1 MIFLLCG
8 GHSKTAAACC
18 FQQTPHL
25 PRREEIITS
34 CCLLVVCSSLK
45 SHSWMLIIKF
55 SSVRFAIYFCT
66 ALPCLCNYGESF
78 YSYSAEGCFLLDS
91 RGLQLRVSKEP
102 WLVIHTWSHQ
112 DTSTRTPGSGAFI
125 WLPTDTLQK
134 KTQDVVTK
142 QDKLRP

>member
-1 MIFLLCG
+1 MIFILCG
-8 GHSKTAAACC
+8 GPSKTAAASS

-66 ALPCLCNYGESF
+66 TLPCLCNYGESF

-91 RGLQLRVSKEP
+91 RGLQFRVSKEP
-102 WLVIHTWSHQ
+102 WLDGATKTPYLEPPRHQ
-112 DTSTRTPGSGAFI
+112 HKNSRFCKVTNRPPLRRTV
-125 WLPTDTLQK
+125 LL
-134 KTQDVVTK
+134 
-142 QDKLRP
+142 L

>member
-8 GHSKTAAACC
+8 GPSKTAAASS

-25 PRREEIITS
+25 SRREEIITS

-66 ALPCLCNYGESF
+66 TLPCLCNYGESF

-91 RGLQLRVSKEP
+91 RGLQFRMSKEP
-102 WLVIHTWSHQ
+102 WLAIHTWSHQ
-112 DTSTRTPGSGAFI
+112 DTSPRTPGSGALTR
-125 WLPTDTLQK
+125 LPTNTLRK
-134 KTQDVVTK
+134 KTQGAVTK
-142 QDKLRP
+142 